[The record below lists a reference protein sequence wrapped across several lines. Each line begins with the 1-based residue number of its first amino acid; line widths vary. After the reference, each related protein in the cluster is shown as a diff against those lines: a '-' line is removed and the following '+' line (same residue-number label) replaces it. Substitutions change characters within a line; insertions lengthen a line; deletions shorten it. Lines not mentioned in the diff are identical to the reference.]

1 MRLGF
6 RSRIAQSIL
15 EYTLL
20 FAIISA
26 ALVAMNT
33 YVRRAMNARLKTIQ
47 LELYET
53 YRQGN

>member
-53 YRQGN
+53 YR